1 MVKTI
6 TQILSEMLRVFSMCP
21 NIFDENH
28 SKDISLPL
36 FVCSKKSLPN
46 ISKNFSDLPEAQQ
59 DLMYAPDA
67 VQEQQVFSNSAA

>member
-1 MVKTI
+1 
-6 TQILSEMLRVFSMCP
+6 MCP

-36 FVCSKKSLPN
+36 FVWSKKSLPN